1 MTGQPPPG
9 EVTQRCYRHPHR
21 EALIRCT
28 RCDRPICPDCMRPAS
43 VGFHCPD
50 DVAEGKRTV
59 RAARTSVGAR
69 LMDAPPYV
77 TGTLLALNVVVY
89 VLTATAPHATFN
101 DPGAATRSGKG
112 LFYDWQLLP
121 AAVRFDHRYY
131 ELITS
136 AFLHASVL
144 HIASNMIALVFVGP
158 PLERLLGRWRFLA
171 VYVLSALGGSA
182 AIYAF
187 GNEIGTTVGA
197 SGAIFGLFGG
207 CLVLVRRL
215 GLDLQWL
222 VSIIALNFVLT
233 FSIAGI
239 SKLGHIGGFVTGVLA
254 ALAIGGLPS
263 MRSRIPMRLQVAG
276 LGGLLV
282 VVVLVVVLRTA
293 TW

>member
-1 MTGQPPPG
+1 MTGPPPPG
-9 EVTQRCYRHPHR
+9 EVTQHCYRHPHR

-28 RCDRPICPDCMRPAS
+28 RCNRPICPDCMRPAS

-59 RAARTSVGAR
+59 RAARTSVGAKI
-69 LMDAPPYV
+69 LDSPPYV
-77 TGTLLALNVVVY
+77 TSTLLTLNVVVY
-89 VLTATAPHATFN
+89 LLTATAPHASFN
-101 DPGAATRSGKG
+101 DPAAGVTTQSGI
-112 LFYDWQLLP
+112 FYHWQLLP
-121 AAVRFDHRYY
+121 EFVHNNHWYY

-136 AFLHASVL
+136 AFLHANVL

-158 PLERLLGRWRFLA
+158 ALERLLGWWRFLA

-187 GNEIGTTVGA
+187 GNELDPTVGA
-197 SGAIFGLFGG
+197 SGAIFGLFGA

-222 VSIIALNFVLT
+222 ISIIALNFVLT
-233 FSIAGI
+233 FSISGI
-239 SKLGHIGGFVTGVLA
+239 SKLGHVGGFVTGILA

-263 MRSRIPMRLQVAG
+263 VRSRLPVHMQAAG
-276 LGGLLV
+276 LAGV
-282 VVVLVVVLRTA
+282 VVVIALIVLLRTA